1 VFLAAREFQGLPVPP
16 LQGIWRLDPTVP
28 LFALWFGVLDGSGRW
43 QTKLTLPADASLAGV
58 SLYFQ
63 ALEVQLS
70 GAGGIGIHHD
80 YGLQQ

>member
-1 VFLAAREFQGLPVPP
+1 
-16 LQGIWRLDPTVP
+16 
-28 LFALWFGVLDGSGRW
+28 
-43 QTKLTLPADASLAGV
+43 LPADASLAGV